1 MNGYIHILVEGRDK
15 LTRTIQC
22 NKFCAEGEIKR
33 LWEPNVV
40 TWAADEEGRL
50 SRGGIVLKLS

>member
-1 MNGYIHILVEGRDK
+1 MEGRDK

-40 TWAADEEGRL
+40 TWAAEEEGRL